1 MAHSRQIMLGLAAL
15 TLVATACGG
24 GTGAGSGP
32 VPGASSLPATNATT
46 APLLP
51 TDAHALPDFDFGK
64 YQDLLAQL
72 EGTPVF
78 VNIWASWCGPCQS
91 EAPGLADAAR
101 TYGTQVQF
109 VGIDIQD
116 SRGSALA
123 FMQRFG
129 WSFPSVFDAS
139 GEIRDRL
146 GFIGQPVSL
155 FYDASGRLVS
165 SWSGPVD
172 ADLLARR
179 LAGILTAPSAT

>member
-1 MAHSRQIMLGLAAL
+1 MARSPQIMLGLAAL
-15 TLVATACGG
+15 TLVAVACGG
-24 GTGAGSGP
+24 GAGAGNGS

-46 APLLP
+46 ASLLP
-51 TDAHALPDFDFGK
+51 TDAYALPEFDYGR
-64 YQDLLAQL
+64 YQELLAQL

-78 VNIWASWCGPCQS
+78 VNIWASWCGPCRS

-101 TYGTQVQF
+101 IYGTRVQF
-109 VGIDIQD
+109 VGIDVQD
-116 SRGSALA
+116 SRGSALG

-129 WSFPSVFDAS
+129 WGFPSVFDAS

-165 SWSGPVD
+165 SWSGPIG

-179 LAGILTAPSAT
+179 LAGILAAPAAA